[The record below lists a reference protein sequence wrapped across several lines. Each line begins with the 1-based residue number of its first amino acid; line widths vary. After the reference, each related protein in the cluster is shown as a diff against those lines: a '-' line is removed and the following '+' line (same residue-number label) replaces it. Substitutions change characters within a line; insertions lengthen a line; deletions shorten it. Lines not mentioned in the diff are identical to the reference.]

1 MDPEAVELPGSAAE
15 RVVGRIRVSSAQ
27 RSLVLEPRRPPRLR
41 KARRWRMRMPR
52 GTSGLGEAM
61 MLRRSVERLSGL
73 VRLHGGSFACRGMA
87 RTSRGPSAIGRWPG
101 GRAMPL
107 PFENGVGV
115 PAGRAAGGSTS
126 FLVRRRLRSGG
137 SVSSPVMAPR
147 LGVRGRSASSTR
159 EHYGTTDD
167 LLKSLGP
174 HASACGR
181 VRCLPAA
188 YGRTARPT
196 LRGRSRRSS
205 ARRASIPPARRTT
218 HPARGLSTPSARL
231 RTGVAVGFS

>member
-1 MDPEAVELPGSAAE
+1 
-15 RVVGRIRVSSAQ
+15 
-27 RSLVLEPRRPPRLR
+27 
-41 KARRWRMRMPR
+41 
-52 GTSGLGEAM
+52 
-61 MLRRSVERLSGL
+61 
-73 VRLHGGSFACRGMA
+73 MA

-167 LLKSLGP
+167 LLKSPDLTR
-174 HASACGR
+174 A
-181 VRCLPAA
+181 PAA
-188 YGRTARPT
+188 EFDACQRPT
-196 LRGRSRRSS
+196 AEQLANAARCRSRRSS
-205 ARRASIPPARRTT
+205 ARRASIPPARRQRILQGASVRRR
-218 HPARGLSTPSARL
+218 PVCAPGWRLVLVSRRRCRGWLVVGRRALVRRIRLVARPSGRS
-231 RTGVAVGFS
+231 RS